1 MHLVQPII
9 SFSCSRLG
17 GECGTINMFWI
28 PGLQVG
34 WRWGKSDCLEL
45 ETKVIRGFA
54 KISQSCKTDVDPRYV
69 KLDPQRNYHKGWAA
83 IKHYAI
89 ANQLAHPLRPS
100 PWLWSLCESSFNLR
114 FKLYDCWYYDQMSG
128 CQPQC
133 LMSDEARQGGCR
145 TVASENTEYRSTD
158 GKYRESR
165 RSPSTPLGE
174 AVSVSII
181 SRYILIES
189 GIEALHSRQCHSN
202 WIFFGAK

>member
-34 WRWGKSDCLEL
+34 WRWGEADCLEL
-45 ETKVIRGFA
+45 GTKVMQGFA
-54 KISQSCKTDVDPRYV
+54 
-69 KLDPQRNYHKGWAA
+69 NHKGRAA
-83 IKHYAI
+83 IRHYA
-89 ANQLAHPLRPS
+89 NRPAHPLRPS
-100 PWLWSLCESSFNLR
+100 MWMWNLCEPSFNLR